1 MMIMTLTVE
10 KINAFSVETPCE
22 RIPGFLIQFSPFL
35 FICFRIWSGRM
46 ASSTIVLLLPQR
58 IDETDHEREG
68 MEETMGVILFRSENR
83 MANMFAPLPNAL
95 MKKQQR
101 VILLGHQNNFP
112 SLIFISSD
120 LHFLCQGIVD
130 SPQLM
135 DSAGFDGF

>member
-1 MMIMTLTVE
+1 
-10 KINAFSVETPCE
+10 
-22 RIPGFLIQFSPFL
+22 
-35 FICFRIWSGRM
+35 M
-46 ASSTIVLLLPQR
+46 ASSTIVFLLPQR

-68 MEETMGVILFRSENR
+68 MEETMGVILFSSENR
-83 MANMFAPLPNAL
+83 MVNMFAPLHNAL

-112 SLIFISSD
+112 FLD

-135 DSAGFDGF
+135 DSAGL